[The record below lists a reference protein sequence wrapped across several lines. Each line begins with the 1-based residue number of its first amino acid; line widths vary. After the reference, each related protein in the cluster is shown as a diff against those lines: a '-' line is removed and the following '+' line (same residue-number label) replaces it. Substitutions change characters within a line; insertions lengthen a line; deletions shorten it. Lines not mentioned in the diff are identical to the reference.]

1 MSGATDDKLRLLVRS
16 AAAGDDRA
24 FADLVRELHG
34 TLFRWALVRT
44 GDPDSAD
51 DLMQRTLVRAH
62 QGLQQYR
69 GASSVST
76 WIYRIMARL
85 ASDAARTDLRRQG
98 LLASM
103 AGDTAGT
110 EREARRH
117 PVDSIHAS
125 DAIRRI
131 AVLLNELPVRQR
143 EIFNL
148 VDLEGISPQE
158 ASEMLDME
166 PVTVRA
172 NLFKARRALRTRL
185 LAEGFTGSLEE

>member
-1 MSGATDDKLRLLVRS
+1 MSGAIDDKLRLLVRS
-16 AAAGDDRA
+16 AAAGDERA
-24 FADLVRELHG
+24 FTALVRELHG

-51 DLMQRTLVRAH
+51 DLVQRTFVRAH
-62 QGLQQYR
+62 QGLRQYR
-69 GASSVST
+69 GESSVST
-76 WIYRIMARL
+76 WMYRIMARL
-85 ASDAARTDLRRQG
+85 ASDAARKDRRRRG
-98 LLASM
+98 LLESM
-103 AGDTAGT
+103 LRDTEGA
-110 EREARRH
+110 ESDARLH
-117 PVDSIHAS
+117 PANSINAA

-131 AVLLNELPVRQR
+131 GALLEELPARQR